1 MILLFSVNIYMF
13 STFSSISSVITKN
26 VGPRIGNNWTSK
38 LDGTTAQGGY
48 QFTTNLQQ
56 NGTMIEMSNNGK
68 YVLAIAQSAKK
79 VWTSSDYGDT
89 WTSRT
94 SAHGQPTTLTPS
106 GCGVSSDG
114 SIMYVA
120 HNGGSIYKSTDHGV
134 SWSAT
139 GAPVVNYYSL
149 SCSNDGTKV
158 VCAQCATGSN
168 ALYYS
173 SNGGASFANIAAN
186 SGGPGGSGGYWS
198 AYSISPDGTIIVAG
212 GYAGNIV
219 LTSNAGASWS
229 QISNGASVGYYT
241 GQIVV
246 NNAGKVMLTNI
257 NPTETVPRSVYIYDG
272 TTWTGVSN
280 TYIPVDR
287 TRNMACSDDM
297 SVILV
302 AQCKTTG
309 NGELYLSLNGGT
321 TFNYVSSMGISFW
334 QAVGVSGDGKYIW
347 CSGSGLNNRNALYR
361 SFN

>member
-1 MILLFSVNIYMF
+1 MV
-13 STFSSISSVITKN
+13 
-26 VGPRIGNNWTSK
+26 
-38 LDGTTAQGGY
+38 
-48 QFTTNLQQ
+48 
-56 NGTMIEMSNNGK
+56 EMSNNGQ
-68 YVLAIAQSAKK
+68 YVLAIAQSAAK
-79 VWTSSDYGDT
+79 VWTSSDYGAT

-120 HNGGSIYKSTDHGV
+120 HSGGSIYKSTNYGA

-158 VCAQCATGSN
+158 VCAQGSNGSN

-173 SNGGASFANIAAN
+173 SNGGTSFANIAAN
-186 SGGPGGSGGYWS
+186 SGVTGYWV
-198 AYSISPDGTIIVAG
+198 AYCISPDGTYIVANDG
-212 GYAGNIV
+212 SKVV

-229 QISNGASVGYYT
+229 QISTSGYGNGAILVS
-241 GQIVV
+241 
-246 NNAGKVMLTNI
+246 NAGKVMLTNI
-257 NPTETVPRSVYIYDG
+257 SGGIPVYIYNG
-272 TTWTGVSN
+272 STWTGVSS
-280 TYIPVDR
+280 TDIPYDR

-297 SVILV
+297 SIILV

-309 NGELYLSLNGGT
+309 NGELYLSRDGGT

-347 CSGSGLNNRNALYR
+347 CSGSGLNSRNALYS